1 MRRIKHIHF
10 VGIGGAGMCGIAE
23 VLKNQGYKVSGS
35 DIKASKTTVQLEENG
50 IKVFI
55 GHAEDNIKGANVL
68 VVSTAIDPENLEVKA
83 AIENRIPVVRRA
95 EMLGELM
102 RYRHGIAVAGTHGKT
117 TTTSLV
123 TCMLAEENMDPT
135 YVIGG
140 LLNRTGVN
148 AALGASRFI
157 VAEADE
163 SDASFLHLEPMA
175 AIVTNIDAD
184 HMDTYGGSFD
194 VLKDTFVKFLQK
206 MPFYGLAV
214 VCGDDA
220 NIREIMPRI
229 GRPVVTYGFNED
241 NDIRAID
248 IDQTGMQSS
257 FTVLRKGREP
267 LRLTINLPGLHNILN
282 ALAAIGI
289 ATDEGV
295 SDAAIARAL
304 ESFSGVGRR
313 FQVQGEYPL
322 DEGTVKLVDDYGHHP
337 KEVEATIKAARA
349 SHPDRRL
356 VMMFQPHRFSRT
368 RDCFDD
374 FVDVLSQ
381 VDQLLLLE
389 VYPAGEKPIVGADSR
404 SLARSIR
411 LRGEVEPIL
420 IDPVEGNLAERDTK
434 SDLNVS
440 NASKFGKVAVLLGGK
455 SAEREVSLDSGKA
468 VLEAL
473 LRSGV
478 NAEAFDPQER
488 SVTELVDYD
497 RAFIVLHG
505 RGGEDGQI
513 QGALEWMNVPYTGT
527 GVQGSAIGMD
537 KVKTK
542 QIWQGSD
549 LPTAPYRIIS
559 KDSDLNEVIESLG
572 LPLII
577 KPVHEGSSVGMSKVE
592 KAEDLIAAIE
602 KATVHDAV
610 VMAEKWITGRE
621 YTISFLN
628 GLPLPVIRLQ
638 PPADVAFYDYEAKYN
653 RNDVEYGIPCGLS
666 EAEEKNL
673 QALCLRAFQAVGA
686 SGWGRIDAMLD
697 EQGNFWLL
705 EVNTVPGMTSHSL
718 VPKAA
723 KAVGYSF
730 DELCVAILAQTLTE
744 QAH

>member
-1 MRRIKHIHF
+1 MSPTSPADKAKNLIKIPEMRRIKHIHF

-381 VDQLLLLE
+381 VDKLLLLE

-420 IDPVEGNLAERDTK
+420 IDPVEGNLQNVIQKVLQAN
-434 SDLNVS
+434 DL
-440 NASKFGKVAVLLGGK
+440 LL
-455 SAEREVSLDSGKA
+455 
-468 VLEAL
+468 
-473 LRSGV
+473 
-478 NAEAFDPQER
+478 
-488 SVTELVDYD
+488 T
-497 RAFIVLHG
+497 
-505 RGGEDGQI
+505 
-513 QGALEWMNVPYTGT
+513 QGAGN
-527 GVQGSAIGMD
+527 
-537 KVKTK
+537 
-542 QIWQGSD
+542 
-549 LPTAPYRIIS
+549 
-559 KDSDLNEVIESLG
+559 
-572 LPLII
+572 
-577 KPVHEGSSVGMSKVE
+577 
-592 KAEDLIAAIE
+592 
-602 KATVHDAV
+602 
-610 VMAEKWITGRE
+610 
-621 YTISFLN
+621 
-628 GLPLPVIRLQ
+628 
-638 PPADVAFYDYEAKYN
+638 
-653 RNDVEYGIPCGLS
+653 
-666 EAEEKNL
+666 
-673 QALCLRAFQAVGA
+673 VGA
-686 SGWGRIDAMLD
+686 ISV
-697 EQGNFWLL
+697 E
-705 EVNTVPGMTSHSL
+705 
-718 VPKAA
+718 
-723 KAVGYSF
+723 
-730 DELCVAILAQTLTE
+730 LAQNQLYLK
-744 QAH
+744 

>member
-1 MRRIKHIHF
+1 MSPTSPADKAKNLIKIPEMRRIKHIHF

-304 ESFSGVGRR
+304 EGFSGVGRR

-322 DEGTVKLVDDYGHHP
+322 DDGTVKLVDDYGHHP

-420 IDPVEGNLAERDTK
+420 IDPVEGNLQNVIQKVLQAN
-434 SDLNVS
+434 DL
-440 NASKFGKVAVLLGGK
+440 LL
-455 SAEREVSLDSGKA
+455 
-468 VLEAL
+468 
-473 LRSGV
+473 
-478 NAEAFDPQER
+478 
-488 SVTELVDYD
+488 T
-497 RAFIVLHG
+497 
-505 RGGEDGQI
+505 
-513 QGALEWMNVPYTGT
+513 QGAGN
-527 GVQGSAIGMD
+527 
-537 KVKTK
+537 
-542 QIWQGSD
+542 
-549 LPTAPYRIIS
+549 
-559 KDSDLNEVIESLG
+559 
-572 LPLII
+572 
-577 KPVHEGSSVGMSKVE
+577 
-592 KAEDLIAAIE
+592 
-602 KATVHDAV
+602 
-610 VMAEKWITGRE
+610 
-621 YTISFLN
+621 
-628 GLPLPVIRLQ
+628 
-638 PPADVAFYDYEAKYN
+638 
-653 RNDVEYGIPCGLS
+653 
-666 EAEEKNL
+666 
-673 QALCLRAFQAVGA
+673 VGA
-686 SGWGRIDAMLD
+686 ISV
-697 EQGNFWLL
+697 E
-705 EVNTVPGMTSHSL
+705 
-718 VPKAA
+718 
-723 KAVGYSF
+723 
-730 DELCVAILAQTLTE
+730 LAQNQLYLK
-744 QAH
+744 

>member
-1 MRRIKHIHF
+1 MSPTSPADKAKNLIKIPEMRRIKHIHF

-55 GHAEDNIKGANVL
+55 GHTADNIKGANVL

-102 RYRHGIAVAGTHGKT
+102 RYRHGVAVAGTHGKT

-194 VLKDTFVKFLQK
+194 VLKDTFIKFLQK

-229 GRPVVTYGFNED
+229 GRPVLTYGFNED

-248 IDQTGMQSS
+248 VEQVGMQSS

-313 FQVQGEYPL
+313 FQVQGEFEL

-356 VMMFQPHRFSRT
+356 VMMFQPHRYSRT

-389 VYPAGEKPIVGADSR
+389 VYSAGEKPIVGADSR

-420 IDPVEGNLAERDTK
+420 IDPVEGNLQNAIQK
-434 SDLNVS
+434 VLQANDL
-440 NASKFGKVAVLLGGK
+440 LL
-455 SAEREVSLDSGKA
+455 
-468 VLEAL
+468 
-473 LRSGV
+473 
-478 NAEAFDPQER
+478 
-488 SVTELVDYD
+488 T
-497 RAFIVLHG
+497 
-505 RGGEDGQI
+505 
-513 QGALEWMNVPYTGT
+513 QGAGN
-527 GVQGSAIGMD
+527 
-537 KVKTK
+537 
-542 QIWQGSD
+542 
-549 LPTAPYRIIS
+549 
-559 KDSDLNEVIESLG
+559 
-572 LPLII
+572 
-577 KPVHEGSSVGMSKVE
+577 
-592 KAEDLIAAIE
+592 
-602 KATVHDAV
+602 
-610 VMAEKWITGRE
+610 
-621 YTISFLN
+621 
-628 GLPLPVIRLQ
+628 
-638 PPADVAFYDYEAKYN
+638 
-653 RNDVEYGIPCGLS
+653 
-666 EAEEKNL
+666 
-673 QALCLRAFQAVGA
+673 VGA
-686 SGWGRIDAMLD
+686 ISV
-697 EQGNFWLL
+697 E
-705 EVNTVPGMTSHSL
+705 
-718 VPKAA
+718 
-723 KAVGYSF
+723 
-730 DELCVAILAQTLTE
+730 LAQNQLYLK
-744 QAH
+744 

>member
-1 MRRIKHIHF
+1 MSPTSPADKAKNLIKIPEMRRIKHIHF

-55 GHAEDNIKGANVL
+55 GHTADNIKGANVL

-194 VLKDTFVKFLQK
+194 VLKDTFIKFLQK

-214 VCGDDA
+214 VFGDDA

-229 GRPVVTYGFNED
+229 GRPVLTYGFNED

-248 IDQTGMQSS
+248 VEQVGMQSS

-313 FQVQGEYPL
+313 FQVQGEFEL

-356 VMMFQPHRFSRT
+356 VMMFQPHRYSRT

-420 IDPVEGNLAERDTK
+420 IDPVEGNLQNAIQK
-434 SDLNVS
+434 VLQANDL
-440 NASKFGKVAVLLGGK
+440 LL
-455 SAEREVSLDSGKA
+455 
-468 VLEAL
+468 
-473 LRSGV
+473 
-478 NAEAFDPQER
+478 
-488 SVTELVDYD
+488 T
-497 RAFIVLHG
+497 
-505 RGGEDGQI
+505 
-513 QGALEWMNVPYTGT
+513 QGAGN
-527 GVQGSAIGMD
+527 
-537 KVKTK
+537 
-542 QIWQGSD
+542 
-549 LPTAPYRIIS
+549 
-559 KDSDLNEVIESLG
+559 
-572 LPLII
+572 
-577 KPVHEGSSVGMSKVE
+577 
-592 KAEDLIAAIE
+592 
-602 KATVHDAV
+602 
-610 VMAEKWITGRE
+610 
-621 YTISFLN
+621 
-628 GLPLPVIRLQ
+628 
-638 PPADVAFYDYEAKYN
+638 
-653 RNDVEYGIPCGLS
+653 
-666 EAEEKNL
+666 
-673 QALCLRAFQAVGA
+673 VGA
-686 SGWGRIDAMLD
+686 ISV
-697 EQGNFWLL
+697 E
-705 EVNTVPGMTSHSL
+705 
-718 VPKAA
+718 
-723 KAVGYSF
+723 
-730 DELCVAILAQTLTE
+730 LAQNQLYLK
-744 QAH
+744 

>member
-1 MRRIKHIHF
+1 MSPTSPADKAKNLIKIPEMRRIKHIHF

-55 GHAEDNIKGANVL
+55 GHTADNIKGANVL

-83 AIENRIPVVRRA
+83 AIENRRPVVRRA

-163 SDASFLHLEPMA
+163 SDASFLHLEPMS

-194 VLKDTFVKFLQK
+194 VLKDTFIKFLQK

-229 GRPVVTYGFNED
+229 GRPVLTYGFNED

-248 IDQTGMQSS
+248 VEQVGMQSS

-313 FQVQGEYPL
+313 FQVQGEFEL

-356 VMMFQPHRFSRT
+356 VMMFQPHRYSRT

-420 IDPVEGNLAERDTK
+420 IDPVEGNLQNAIQK
-434 SDLNVS
+434 VLQANDL
-440 NASKFGKVAVLLGGK
+440 LL
-455 SAEREVSLDSGKA
+455 
-468 VLEAL
+468 
-473 LRSGV
+473 
-478 NAEAFDPQER
+478 
-488 SVTELVDYD
+488 T
-497 RAFIVLHG
+497 
-505 RGGEDGQI
+505 
-513 QGALEWMNVPYTGT
+513 QGAGN
-527 GVQGSAIGMD
+527 
-537 KVKTK
+537 
-542 QIWQGSD
+542 
-549 LPTAPYRIIS
+549 
-559 KDSDLNEVIESLG
+559 
-572 LPLII
+572 
-577 KPVHEGSSVGMSKVE
+577 
-592 KAEDLIAAIE
+592 
-602 KATVHDAV
+602 
-610 VMAEKWITGRE
+610 
-621 YTISFLN
+621 
-628 GLPLPVIRLQ
+628 
-638 PPADVAFYDYEAKYN
+638 
-653 RNDVEYGIPCGLS
+653 
-666 EAEEKNL
+666 
-673 QALCLRAFQAVGA
+673 VGA
-686 SGWGRIDAMLD
+686 ISV
-697 EQGNFWLL
+697 E
-705 EVNTVPGMTSHSL
+705 
-718 VPKAA
+718 
-723 KAVGYSF
+723 
-730 DELCVAILAQTLTE
+730 LAQNQLYLK
-744 QAH
+744 

>member
-1 MRRIKHIHF
+1 MSPTSPADKAKNLIKIPEMRRIKHIHF

-35 DIKASKTTVQLEENG
+35 DIKASKTTAQLEENG

-55 GHAEDNIKGANVL
+55 GHTPENIKGANVI

-83 AIENRIPVVRRA
+83 AIETRTPVVRRA

-163 SDASFLHLEPMA
+163 SDASFLYLEPMA

-248 IDQTGMQSS
+248 IDQTGMQSG

-313 FQVQGEYPL
+313 FQVQGEFEL
-322 DEGTVKLVDDYGHHP
+322 GEGNVKLVDDYGHHP

-356 VMMFQPHRFSRT
+356 VMMFQPHRYSRT

-389 VYPAGEKPIVGADSR
+389 VYSAGEKPIVGADSR

-420 IDPVEGNLAERDTK
+420 IDPVEGNLQHAIQK
-434 SDLNVS
+434 VLQANDL
-440 NASKFGKVAVLLGGK
+440 LL
-455 SAEREVSLDSGKA
+455 
-468 VLEAL
+468 
-473 LRSGV
+473 
-478 NAEAFDPQER
+478 
-488 SVTELVDYD
+488 T
-497 RAFIVLHG
+497 
-505 RGGEDGQI
+505 
-513 QGALEWMNVPYTGT
+513 QGAGN
-527 GVQGSAIGMD
+527 
-537 KVKTK
+537 
-542 QIWQGSD
+542 
-549 LPTAPYRIIS
+549 
-559 KDSDLNEVIESLG
+559 
-572 LPLII
+572 
-577 KPVHEGSSVGMSKVE
+577 
-592 KAEDLIAAIE
+592 
-602 KATVHDAV
+602 
-610 VMAEKWITGRE
+610 
-621 YTISFLN
+621 
-628 GLPLPVIRLQ
+628 
-638 PPADVAFYDYEAKYN
+638 
-653 RNDVEYGIPCGLS
+653 
-666 EAEEKNL
+666 
-673 QALCLRAFQAVGA
+673 VGA
-686 SGWGRIDAMLD
+686 IS
-697 EQGNFWLL
+697 L
-705 EVNTVPGMTSHSL
+705 E
-718 VPKAA
+718 
-723 KAVGYSF
+723 
-730 DELCVAILAQTLTE
+730 LAQNQLYLK
-744 QAH
+744 

>member
-1 MRRIKHIHF
+1 MSPQSPADKAKNLIKIPEMRRIKHIHF

-35 DIKASKTTVQLEENG
+35 DIKASKTTAQLEENG
-50 IKVFI
+50 IKVHI
-55 GHAEDNIKGANVL
+55 GHHADNILGANVL

-83 AIENRIPVVRRA
+83 AIEARTPVVRRA

-148 AALGASRFI
+148 AALGASRYI

-194 VLKDTFVKFLQK
+194 VLKDTFIKFLQK

-229 GRPVVTYGFNED
+229 GRPVLTYGFNED
-241 NDIRAID
+241 NDIRAVD
-248 IDQTGMQSS
+248 VDQTGMQSS

-267 LRLTINLPGLHNILN
+267 LRLTINMPGLHNILN

-313 FQVQGEYPL
+313 FQVQGEYEL
-322 DEGTVKLVDDYGHHP
+322 GEGTVKLVDDYGHHP

-389 VYPAGEKPIVGADSR
+389 VYSAGEKPIVGADSR

-420 IDPVEGNLAERDTK
+420 IDPVEGNLQNVIQKVLQAN
-434 SDLNVS
+434 DL
-440 NASKFGKVAVLLGGK
+440 LL
-455 SAEREVSLDSGKA
+455 
-468 VLEAL
+468 
-473 LRSGV
+473 
-478 NAEAFDPQER
+478 
-488 SVTELVDYD
+488 T
-497 RAFIVLHG
+497 
-505 RGGEDGQI
+505 
-513 QGALEWMNVPYTGT
+513 QGAGN
-527 GVQGSAIGMD
+527 
-537 KVKTK
+537 
-542 QIWQGSD
+542 
-549 LPTAPYRIIS
+549 
-559 KDSDLNEVIESLG
+559 
-572 LPLII
+572 
-577 KPVHEGSSVGMSKVE
+577 
-592 KAEDLIAAIE
+592 
-602 KATVHDAV
+602 
-610 VMAEKWITGRE
+610 
-621 YTISFLN
+621 
-628 GLPLPVIRLQ
+628 
-638 PPADVAFYDYEAKYN
+638 
-653 RNDVEYGIPCGLS
+653 
-666 EAEEKNL
+666 
-673 QALCLRAFQAVGA
+673 VGA
-686 SGWGRIDAMLD
+686 ISI
-697 EQGNFWLL
+697 E
-705 EVNTVPGMTSHSL
+705 
-718 VPKAA
+718 
-723 KAVGYSF
+723 
-730 DELCVAILAQTLTE
+730 LAQNQLYLK
-744 QAH
+744 

>member
-1 MRRIKHIHF
+1 MSPSSTPAEQAKKLIKVPEMRRIKHIHF
-10 VGIGGAGMCGIAE
+10 IGVGGAGMCGIAE

-35 DIKASKTTVQLEENG
+35 DIKASKTTAQLEENG
-50 IKVFI
+50 IKVYI
-55 GHAEDNIKGANVL
+55 GHAAENIQGANVI
-68 VVSTAIDPENLEVKA
+68 VVSTAIDQENPEIKA
-83 AIENRIPVVRRA
+83 AIETRTPVVRRA

-123 TCMLAEENMDPT
+123 TCMLAEENLDPT

-163 SDASFLHLEPMA
+163 SDASFLHLQPMA
-175 AIVTNIDAD
+175 TIVTNIDAD

-194 VLKDTFVKFLQK
+194 VLKDTFVQFLQK
-206 MPFYGLAV
+206 LPFYGLAV

-229 GRPVVTYGFNED
+229 GRPLVTYGFNED
-241 NDIRAID
+241 NDIRAVD
-248 IDQTGMQSS
+248 VAQEGMQSH
-257 FTVLRKGREP
+257 FTVLRKDREP

-313 FQVQGEYPL
+313 FQVQGHFEI
-322 DEGTVKLVDDYGHHP
+322 DGGDVKLVDDYGHHP

-404 SLARSIR
+404 ALARSIR

-420 IDPVEGNLAERDTK
+420 IDPVEGNLQNAMK
-434 SDLNVS
+434 KVLQQGDL
-440 NASKFGKVAVLLGGK
+440 LL
-455 SAEREVSLDSGKA
+455 
-468 VLEAL
+468 
-473 LRSGV
+473 
-478 NAEAFDPQER
+478 
-488 SVTELVDYD
+488 T
-497 RAFIVLHG
+497 
-505 RGGEDGQI
+505 
-513 QGALEWMNVPYTGT
+513 QGAGN
-527 GVQGSAIGMD
+527 
-537 KVKTK
+537 
-542 QIWQGSD
+542 
-549 LPTAPYRIIS
+549 
-559 KDSDLNEVIESLG
+559 
-572 LPLII
+572 
-577 KPVHEGSSVGMSKVE
+577 
-592 KAEDLIAAIE
+592 
-602 KATVHDAV
+602 
-610 VMAEKWITGRE
+610 
-621 YTISFLN
+621 
-628 GLPLPVIRLQ
+628 
-638 PPADVAFYDYEAKYN
+638 
-653 RNDVEYGIPCGLS
+653 
-666 EAEEKNL
+666 
-673 QALCLRAFQAVGA
+673 VGA
-686 SGWGRIDAMLD
+686 ISV
-697 EQGNFWLL
+697 E
-705 EVNTVPGMTSHSL
+705 
-718 VPKAA
+718 
-723 KAVGYSF
+723 
-730 DELCVAILAQTLTE
+730 LAQNNLYLK
-744 QAH
+744 

>member
-1 MRRIKHIHF
+1 MSPTSPADKAKSLIKIPEMRRIKHIHF

-35 DIKASKTTVQLEENG
+35 DIKPSKTTAQLEENG

-55 GHAEDNIKGANVL
+55 GHSADNIKGANVI

-83 AIENRIPVVRRA
+83 AIETRTPVVRRA

-184 HMDTYGGSFD
+184 HMDTYSGSFD

-206 MPFYGLAV
+206 MPFYGVAV
-214 VCGDDA
+214 VCGDDD

-229 GRPVVTYGFNED
+229 GRPVLTYGFNED
-241 NDIRAID
+241 NDIRAVDVEQI
-248 IDQTGMQSS
+248 GMQSHFS
-257 FTVLRKGREP
+257 VLRKGREP

-313 FQVQGEYPL
+313 FQVQGEFEL
-322 DEGTVKLVDDYGHHP
+322 GEGTVKLVDDYGHHP

-389 VYPAGEKPIVGADSR
+389 VYSAGEKPIVGADSR
-404 SLARSIR
+404 ALARSIR

-420 IDPVEGNLAERDTK
+420 IDPVEGNLPNAIQK
-434 SDLNVS
+434 VLQANDL
-440 NASKFGKVAVLLGGK
+440 LL
-455 SAEREVSLDSGKA
+455 
-468 VLEAL
+468 
-473 LRSGV
+473 
-478 NAEAFDPQER
+478 
-488 SVTELVDYD
+488 T
-497 RAFIVLHG
+497 
-505 RGGEDGQI
+505 
-513 QGALEWMNVPYTGT
+513 QGAGN
-527 GVQGSAIGMD
+527 
-537 KVKTK
+537 
-542 QIWQGSD
+542 
-549 LPTAPYRIIS
+549 
-559 KDSDLNEVIESLG
+559 
-572 LPLII
+572 
-577 KPVHEGSSVGMSKVE
+577 
-592 KAEDLIAAIE
+592 
-602 KATVHDAV
+602 
-610 VMAEKWITGRE
+610 
-621 YTISFLN
+621 
-628 GLPLPVIRLQ
+628 
-638 PPADVAFYDYEAKYN
+638 
-653 RNDVEYGIPCGLS
+653 
-666 EAEEKNL
+666 
-673 QALCLRAFQAVGA
+673 VGA
-686 SGWGRIDAMLD
+686 ISV
-697 EQGNFWLL
+697 E
-705 EVNTVPGMTSHSL
+705 
-718 VPKAA
+718 
-723 KAVGYSF
+723 
-730 DELCVAILAQTLTE
+730 LAQNKLYLK
-744 QAH
+744 

>member
-1 MRRIKHIHF
+1 MSPTSPADKAKNLIKIPEMRRIKHIHF

-23 VLKNQGYKVSGS
+23 VLKNQGYKISGS
-35 DIKASKTTVQLEENG
+35 DIKASKTTAQLEENG
-50 IKVFI
+50 IKVYI
-55 GHAEDNIKGANVL
+55 GHAAENIQGANVL
-68 VVSTAIDPENLEVKA
+68 VVSTAIDHENLEIKA
-83 AIENRIPVVRRA
+83 AIDTRIPVVRRA

-148 AALGASRFI
+148 AALGASRYI

-194 VLKDTFVKFLQK
+194 VLKDTFIKFLQK

-214 VCGDDA
+214 VCGDDV

-229 GRPVVTYGFNED
+229 GRPVLTYGFNED
-241 NDIRAID
+241 NDIRAVD
-248 IDQTGMQSS
+248 VEQTGMQSH
-257 FTVLRKGREP
+257 FTVLRKDREP

-282 ALAAIGI
+282 ALAAIGV

-313 FQVQGEYPL
+313 FQVQGEFEL
-322 DEGTVKLVDDYGHHP
+322 GEGNVKLVDDYGHHP

-349 SHPDRRL
+349 SHPERRL

-404 SLARSIR
+404 ALARSIR

-420 IDPVEGNLAERDTK
+420 IDPVEGNLQNAIQK
-434 SDLNVS
+434 VLQANDL
-440 NASKFGKVAVLLGGK
+440 LL
-455 SAEREVSLDSGKA
+455 
-468 VLEAL
+468 
-473 LRSGV
+473 
-478 NAEAFDPQER
+478 
-488 SVTELVDYD
+488 T
-497 RAFIVLHG
+497 
-505 RGGEDGQI
+505 
-513 QGALEWMNVPYTGT
+513 QGAGN
-527 GVQGSAIGMD
+527 
-537 KVKTK
+537 
-542 QIWQGSD
+542 
-549 LPTAPYRIIS
+549 
-559 KDSDLNEVIESLG
+559 
-572 LPLII
+572 
-577 KPVHEGSSVGMSKVE
+577 
-592 KAEDLIAAIE
+592 
-602 KATVHDAV
+602 
-610 VMAEKWITGRE
+610 
-621 YTISFLN
+621 
-628 GLPLPVIRLQ
+628 
-638 PPADVAFYDYEAKYN
+638 
-653 RNDVEYGIPCGLS
+653 
-666 EAEEKNL
+666 
-673 QALCLRAFQAVGA
+673 VGA
-686 SGWGRIDAMLD
+686 ISV
-697 EQGNFWLL
+697 E
-705 EVNTVPGMTSHSL
+705 
-718 VPKAA
+718 
-723 KAVGYSF
+723 
-730 DELCVAILAQTLTE
+730 LAQNQLYLK
-744 QAH
+744 